1 MDELENQT
9 IQMWRD
15 SEKELTNIKS
25 TLLQIGPDQR
35 YMYVYTHTHTLSH
48 NCFSA
53 PKNQTMDYSPW
64 FLAQI

>member
-35 YMYVYTHTHTLSH
+35 YVYTHTHTHTLSQLFFGSQKSNH
-48 NCFSA
+48 G
-53 PKNQTMDYSPW
+53 
-64 FLAQI
+64 L